1 MNNYFFKSPET
12 YKKLVQSVEYILDE
26 QRHQRA
32 DLATIKRQLHTLIS
46 SSDLAGQAT
55 EYFKQKKLDEDLIDE
70 VAETG

>member
-32 DLATIKRQLHTLIS
+32 DLATVKRQLHTLIS
-46 SSDLAGQAT
+46 TSTLHDQAQD
-55 EYFKQKKLDEDLIDE
+55 YFKQKKLDDDFIE
-70 VAETG
+70 AEASK